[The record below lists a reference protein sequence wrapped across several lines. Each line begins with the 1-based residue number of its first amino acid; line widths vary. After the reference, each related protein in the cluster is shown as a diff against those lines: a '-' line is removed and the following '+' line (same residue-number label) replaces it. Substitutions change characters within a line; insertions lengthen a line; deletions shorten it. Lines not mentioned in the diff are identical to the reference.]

1 MNIVVVRR
9 LAMLCLV
16 AALSSIC
23 LMAQGPIQVTVPFDF
38 TIGSKSFPSG
48 DYVVRSGMAHTV
60 LAIQSVDG
68 QSAAMT
74 LTTPLYGRNESG
86 GARLIFNRYGDRYF
100 LSQVWANG
108 SEGRELSRSTSE
120 KELIAKTKSTKSVA
134 LVASSRE

>member
-48 DYVVRSGMAHTV
+48 DYVVRSGMAQTV

-68 QSAAMT
+68 HSAAMT
-74 LTTPLYGRNESG
+74 LTTPMYGHNESG

-100 LSQVWANG
+100 LSQVWDG
-108 SEGRELSRSTSE
+108 SQGRELSRSTSE

>member
-16 AALSSIC
+16 AGLSSIC
-23 LMAQGPIQVTVPFDF
+23 LMAQGPIQVTIPFDF

-48 DYVVRSGMAHTV
+48 DYVVRPDMTHTV

-68 QSAAMT
+68 QSAAMA
-74 LTTPLYGRNESG
+74 LTTPMYGHNESG

-100 LSQVWANG
+100 LSQVWNG
-108 SEGRELSRSTSE
+108 AQGRELPRSTSE
-120 KELIAKTKSTKSVA
+120 RELIAKTKSTKSVA